1 MDAARATPELSVK
14 TGPSAPLCETAKS
27 GLISGLFKAGVSHVT
42 CRPHTFSYTGSYYSP
57 QWFSLWQIA
66 NVGVHSCIISKNCQ
80 ERDCMQENWT
90 NQLSNESK
98 RTLWHNGKKRPDTVE
113 SARGGWTVTLATTPR
128 PLSSLLWGLSAPS
141 SHLLPIHNTQNYLL
155 QATISNCRTF
165 QIPWMSTNPCITM
178 RLTNHPPCW
187 CSQTIPTSLPAFL
200 PTTTDRLFP
209 P

>member
-1 MDAARATPELSVK
+1 MQQGRHRSFPWRQVLLHPCAKLPNQVWSQGFSRQECHMSHAGLTPS
-14 TGPSAPLCETAKS
+14 PS
-27 GLISGLFKAGVSHVT
+27 
-42 CRPHTFSYTGSYYSP
+42 SYYSP
-57 QWFSLWQIA
+57 QWFSLYQIA